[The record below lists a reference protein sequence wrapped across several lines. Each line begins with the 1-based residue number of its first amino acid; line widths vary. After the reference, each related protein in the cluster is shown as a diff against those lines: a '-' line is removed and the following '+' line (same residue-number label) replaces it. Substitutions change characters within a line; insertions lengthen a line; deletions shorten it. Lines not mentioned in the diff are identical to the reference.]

1 MADKNLKY
9 CKIQLMES
17 DVIRSVIKHLDNHIG
32 TKDVITMLEQNFA
45 KTEFASEFAKYLQNI
60 ISC

>member
-1 MADKNLKY
+1 
-9 CKIQLMES
+9 MES
-17 DVIRSVIKHLDNHIG
+17 DNVIRSVIKHLDNHIG